1 MNDDKFRVVV
11 ECISHEV
18 AHNLVHYVPCYTRV
32 MLEYHYDTATVTIKN
47 LCSTDWHLLKWH
59 IDYRCPGTRIVEY
72 CLSKSG
78 EESGNACQTK
88 PALDKAL
95 DFLDDV
101 KKTLKEKNKAYGDS
115 AANPLRIFSKSDKDE
130 AIKVRIDD
138 KLSRIAKG
146 DGSGNEDAIKDLVGY
161 LALLAGMRK

>member
-1 MNDDKFRVVV
+1 MDVEFFAIDGDCAEAGLRVLRAREWKCTGVFSGCSYTDSWNVV
-11 ECISHEV
+11 SSNIKEEDLKLLDCI
-18 AHNLVHYVPCYTRV
+18 PGIK
-32 MLEYHYDTATVTIKN
+32 VT
-47 LCSTDWHLLKWH
+47 
-59 IDYRCPGTRIVEY
+59 Y
-72 CLSKSG
+72 CNFGKENFTSKKSYN
-78 EESGNACQTK
+78 SCQAKT
-88 PALDKAL
+88 PLQNAL

-101 KKTLKEKNKAYGDS
+101 KKTLQEKNKAYGDS

>member
-1 MNDDKFRVVV
+1 MNLEIKYDPYVTCSYDIVDELDSIVVTWNTEEEGVVIINARFCTYEYLKKVIEPV
-11 ECISHEV
+11 EGVISAV
-18 AHNLVHYVPCYTRV
+18 VDGYT
-32 MLEYHYDTATVTIKN
+32 L
-47 LCSTDWHLLKWH
+47 
-59 IDYRCPGTRIVEY
+59 IDRNKA
-72 CLSKSG
+72 SKTPLQ
-78 EESGNACQTK
+78 N
-88 PALDKAL
+88 AL

-101 KKTLKEKNKAYGDS
+101 KKTLQEKNKAYGDS